1 MQNHAMQTM
10 QSCANANRLDFDG
23 IAEDILKDQPGEFT
37 HFYTAPFI
45 ENFSKLSDMLYRSI
59 RLLLKVF

>member
-37 HFYTAPFI
+37 HFYTAPFLI
-45 ENFSKLSDMLYRSI
+45 EFFQTFRHAVLFYKI
-59 RLLLKVF
+59 AT